1 MNHAVSDEDEAKPL
15 QLRDFAE
22 EDKPREKL
30 MNRGRRCLTDEEL
43 IAIFLRTG
51 LHGCNVLELA
61 TKLKREAG
69 SLAALGAMEARDIQQ
84 LAKGI
89 GMAKAA
95 TLAAVFELGK
105 RAVQESIEREP
116 IRGAED
122 VYRLLAPSLR
132 FEHQEN
138 LVLLLLDV
146 RRCLIRREVIA
157 RGTLTRIVVHPR
169 DIFNRAVRHQASSI
183 IIAHNHP
190 SGNPKPSSQDVEL
203 TEAIRAAGE
212 LMMIPLRD
220 HVILGASTEGRGK
233 PYFSFAQAGLIPS

>member
-1 MNHAVSDEDEAKPL
+1 MMNTDEQDEERTL

-30 MNRGRRCLTDEEL
+30 MIRGRRCLSDEEL

-61 TKLKREAG
+61 AKLKREAG
-69 SLAALGAMEARDIQQ
+69 SLAALGSMEAQDIQR

-105 RAVQESIEREP
+105 RAVQESIMREP
-116 IRGAED
+116 LRGAED

-132 FEHQEN
+132 FENQEN

-146 RRCLIRREVIA
+146 RRCLIRKETIA
-157 RGTLTRIVVHPR
+157 RGTLTRLVVHPR
-169 DIFNRAVRHQASSI
+169 DIFNRAVRYQASSI
-183 IIAHNHP
+183 MIAHNHP
-190 SGNPKPSSQDVEL
+190 SGNPTPSRQDIQL

-212 LMMIPLRD
+212 VMMIPLRD
-220 HVILGASTEGRGK
+220 HVIIGAETGEGGK
-233 PYFSFAQAGLIPS
+233 PYYSFLEHGVIPA